1 MTLAIPTV
9 PPLPRGPPTQR
20 TTTMHKPES
29 APNMLA
35 PDVRV
40 TLDVQRLN
48 LLRQRPAD
56 GAAAISEKFLD
67 RRQCLTQAAL
77 KRAASGRPVRF
88 RTVRHLA
95 AFYGIGVEALIAPAA
110 RHAVPAAKG
119 GAFGVERLQCAAL
132 FDAVLATGHGRLA
145 DVRGAPGSDKSTMLA
160 ECTEDARQRGFSAV
174 VGLARADA
182 RALHPLAQLVRALLY
197 IGPGGDAADMDELVR
212 SRCRALD
219 LCAEHVD
226 ACLGMLAGP
235 SSWPLPGTQVL
246 QAAALCALIRQ
257 RARRQPLALVVDD
270 VQCAD
275 WSTASMLDTV
285 LPATLDLPLVWM
297 LGSEAQPGS
306 QADPLG
312 ARLEALPRTTF
323 HLAGVPGARA
333 VPCAASVLRV
343 ARTRSIN

>member
-1 MTLAIPTV
+1 
-9 PPLPRGPPTQR
+9 
-20 TTTMHKPES
+20 MHKPES
-29 APNMLA
+29 APHMLA

-40 TLDVQRLN
+40 TLDVERLN

-56 GAAAISEKFLD
+56 GGDRVAGKFLD

-110 RHAVPAAKG
+110 RSVAAAAAG
-119 GAFGVERLQCAAL
+119 RAFGVERLQCAAL
-132 FDAVLATGHGRLA
+132 FDAVLATGQGRLA
-145 DVRGAPGSDKSTMLA
+145 DVRGAPGSDKSAMLA
-160 ECTEDARQRGFSAV
+160 ECTEDARQRGFAAIV
-174 VGLARADA
+174 VGLSRARAQ
-182 RALHPLAQLVRALLY
+182 ALHPLAQLVRALLY
-197 IGPGGDAADMDELVR
+197 IGTGTVDDAGADMDELVR

-235 SSWPLPGTQVL
+235 SSWPLPSTQVL
-246 QAAALCALIRQ
+246 HAAALCALIRQ

-275 WSTASMLDTV
+275 WTMATMLDTV

-297 LGSEAQPGS
+297 LGTEAQPGPQS
-306 QADPLG
+306 DPLG
-312 ARLEALPRTTF
+312 ARLDALPRTTF

-343 ARTRSIN
+343 ARTRSVN

>member
-1 MTLAIPTV
+1 MTLAMPTV
-9 PPLPRGPPTQR
+9 PPLPRGPPNLQD
-20 TTTMHKPES
+20 TTMYKPES
-29 APNMLA
+29 TASMPTA
-35 PDVRV
+35 DIRV
-40 TLDVQRLN
+40 TLDVNRLN
-48 LLRQRPAD
+48 LLRQRPAE
-56 GAAAISEKFLD
+56 GAETVAGKFLD

-95 AFYGIGVEALIAPAA
+95 AFYGIGVEALIAPSARGAA
-110 RHAVPAAKG
+110 APVGKT
-119 GAFGVERLQCAAL
+119 FGVERLQCAAL
-132 FDAVLATGHGRLA
+132 FDAVLATGHGWLA

-160 ECTEDARQRGFSAV
+160 ECAEDARQRGFAAV
-174 VGLARADA
+174 VIKVARDEAQ
-182 RALHPLAQLVRALLY
+182 ALHPLAQLVRALLY
-197 IGPGGDAADMDELVR
+197 IGTGDSGDDVEELVR

-246 QAAALCALIRQ
+246 HAAALCALVRQ
-257 RARRQPLALVVDD
+257 RARRQPLVLVVDD

-275 WSTASMLDTV
+275 WSTGSMLNTV

-297 LGSEAQPGS
+297 LGSETQPGPH
-306 QADPLG
+306 ADPLG

-323 HLAGVPGARA
+323 HLAGVPGTPA

-343 ARTRSIN
+343 TRTRSIN

>member
-1 MTLAIPTV
+1 
-9 PPLPRGPPTQR
+9 
-20 TTTMHKPES
+20 MHKPES
-29 APNMLA
+29 FPTMLA

-56 GAAAISEKFLD
+56 GAAAVSEKFLD
-67 RRQCLTQAAL
+67 RRRCLTQAAL

-95 AFYGIGVEALIAPAA
+95 AFYGIGVEALIAPAT
-110 RHAVPAAKG
+110 RSTLPAATA
-119 GAFGVERLQCAAL
+119 GAFAVERLQCAAL
-132 FDAVLATGHGRLA
+132 CDAVLATGQGRLA
-145 DVRGAPGSDKSTMLA
+145 DVRGAPGSDKSAMLA

-174 VGLARADA
+174 AVKLARTEAQ
-182 RALHPLAQLVRALLY
+182 ALHPLAQLVRALLY
-197 IGPGGDAADMDELVR
+197 IGPGGDGSDMAELVR

-219 LCAEHVD
+219 LGAQHVD
-226 ACLGMLAGP
+226 ACLGMLSAP
-235 SSWPLPGTQVL
+235 ATWPLPGAQAV
-246 QAAALCALIRQ
+246 QAATLVALIHQ

-275 WSTASMLDTV
+275 WSTAAMLDTV
-285 LPATLDLPLVWM
+285 LPATLDLPLVWI

-306 QADPLG
+306 RADPLG

-323 HLAGVPGARA
+323 HLAGVPGAPA
-333 VPCAASVLRV
+333 VPCAVGVPRE
-343 ARTRSIN
+343 RRGRNIN